1 MKKAVKFKQID
12 AILKLIEA
20 GAKLHSPRG
29 ILATAW
35 NAARGDRDIA
45 DLLLDTE
52 GAVRLTLTVQEEEAV
67 DEILYE
73 ESLSSMSKK
82 IRLLDSPVLLHAVV
96 DGYNWD
102 DGPEPMWCAFENP
115 AILEI
120 TLLDMYELLEG
131 DYWLEKDESELRKSA
146 EGIRWKELAAG
157 LKGRLEQTSSHR
169 G

>member
-1 MKKAVKFKQID
+1 
-12 AILKLIEA
+12 
-20 GAKLHSPRG
+20 
-29 ILATAW
+29 
-35 NAARGDRDIA
+35 
-45 DLLLDTE
+45 
-52 GAVRLTLTVQEEEAV
+52 
-67 DEILYE
+67 
-73 ESLSSMSKK
+73 
-82 IRLLDSPVLLHAVV
+82 
-96 DGYNWD
+96 
-102 DGPEPMWCAFENP
+102 MWCAFENP